1 MNMQNR
7 FSNEKA
13 EKKIDELLSRMT
25 LEEKVGQLHQVG
37 SSPVGG
43 FEISLEEKKKLYEAG
58 QLTKEQYERELSEMK
73 FDNQENDVREGKIG
87 SFLGITGAHRCNHL
101 QKIAVEES
109 RLGIPLLFG
118 LDVIHGYRI
127 TYPIPLAEA
136 CSFDDALFEKTAE
149 ASAKEAASQGIHWT
163 FAPMLDIS
171 RDARWGRVAESAG
184 EDTYLTSRYAVAKV
198 RGFQGKNFAEP
209 DRLLSCAKHFAAYG
223 AAIGGRDYNAVD
235 MSTETLWNDY
245 LPPFKAAA
253 NAGAATFMAAFNTL
267 NGIPCT
273 VNKYLLTTVLRDCFN
288 FKGLVVSDS
297 MAVAESIK
305 HGVAADKSEAALK
318 AIEAGLDM
326 DMHSHFYLDELVG
339 LVKAG
344 KLSQNIL
351 DEAVRRV
358 LRIKFAKGLFENPYI
373 DENAE
378 KTVMASYELRKLA
391 LESAKRS
398 MVLLKNDG
406 ILPLNRN
413 KKILLIGDIAV
424 DRREQLGTWSC
435 RTNENDTVTLENGLK
450 NIGADFEYL
459 DGFGIEDEID
469 SGRLSEVAGKA
480 DIVIAA
486 MGEKRSWSGEAAS
499 FSDIGLR
506 GTQKDLLEALKNC
519 GKPFVIV
526 LFNGRPLAIPDAD
539 ECANAILEAWH
550 PGTEGGNAIAQILFG
565 EYNPS
570 GRLAVTF
577 PRSSGEC
584 PLYYNHLSTGKPA
597 YDSKFCVR
605 YMNEPI
611 KPLYPFGYGLSFT
624 EYRYTNLAAR
634 VENRKVLA
642 KVNISNIG
650 KLAGEETAQLYVR
663 DISASIARPVKEL
676 KSYKK
681 VWLEAGE
688 TKELAFELDI
698 DELGFYN
705 QELEYVTESGEFELF
720 ICHDSS
726 ESKFVTFTI

>member
-7 FSNEKA
+7 FSDEKA

-726 ESKFVTFTI
+726 ESKFVTFTV